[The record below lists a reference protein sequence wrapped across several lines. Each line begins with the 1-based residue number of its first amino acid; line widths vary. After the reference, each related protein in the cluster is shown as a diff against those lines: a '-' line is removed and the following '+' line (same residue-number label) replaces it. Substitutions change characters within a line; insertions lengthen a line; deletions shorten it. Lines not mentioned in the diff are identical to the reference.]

1 MLITALEIC
10 RQTAEKFLLKVRN
23 WLVNFVLSK
32 VSFFLKTFPWT
43 QGMQFWRPCQKF
55 PRYGQKIAHY
65 PKMIWKSFF
74 FKIKFCLKKF
84 LLTRRKQFVQ
94 LRRIFCKNWTKKIAH
109 SPKMIKKALTKN
121 LFFVK
126 QFLFTVKCNLDKR
139 VKKIRQ
145 KTKFF
150 VGSQLIKKTFFSCKK
165 VFFFKRFIQRRLEF
179 WPPPPTFFG
188 KLAQNFLAQ
197 FVEMIRE

>member
-10 RQTAEKFLLKVRN
+10 WQTAEKFLLKVRN
-23 WLVNFVLSK
+23 WLLNFVLSK

-94 LRRIFCKNWTKKIAH
+94 LRRIFCKKWTKKIAH

-126 QFLFTVKCNLDKR
+126 QFLFTRKMQFGQTGEKNS
-139 VKKIRQ
+139 
-145 KTKFF
+145 TKDQIFCRK
-150 VGSQLIKKTFFSCKK
+150 S
-165 VFFFKRFIQRRLEF
+165 
-179 WPPPPTFFG
+179 
-188 KLAQNFLAQ
+188 AH
-197 FVEMIRE
+197 